1 MSHGLDYSTALPVPT
16 FRVKILLVFFIYC
29 NIFLVSDEI
38 RLPSF
43 EWISQNL
50 ESPTLKINFPDGG
63 NPDVVNLK
71 REDEG
76 PHDGHQDH
84 EDDSCNYSGYLQQEP
99 GDYLKKAQ
107 SY

>member
-1 MSHGLDYSTALPVPT
+1 MLEFAFRFVLECWLVQKSFI
-16 FRVKILLVFFIYC
+16 FRVKLFF
-29 NIFLVSDEI
+29 NNVFLVSDEI
-38 RLPSF
+38 QLPSF
-43 EWISQNL
+43 EWISLNL

-71 REDEG
+71 REDDG

-99 GDYLKKAQ
+99 GDLKKMIR
-107 SY
+107 